1 MNGELEIV
9 EQNVFGVPARE
20 KEKREAGGEEWK
32 NFIIEFVCARTE
44 RRKIRNDNGHQV
56 VERKMKK

>member
-44 RRKIRNDNGHQV
+44 RRKNK
-56 VERKMKK
+56 ER